1 MKKILSLFLLFN
13 LLSMPSL
20 AVTFDT
26 SIDDTIRKNYNV
38 EEAEISLPALPNVV
52 PTSSNTGVVQQVIV
66 NPTGKTY
73 TLKSGTKILLQ
84 SKTTISDRLVKG
96 SRVSFSC
103 SNGFLSKDGEII
115 PAGTIFKGKIT
126 DSHQPQLT
134 GNGGL
139 IELMVDE
146 IYLNGVMSKID
157 TKISL
162 ANSKK
167 IFFSNIKGK
176 RSYWR
181 NFAKATTPGRKV
193 FGATQTAS
201 SVMAAIPVVNLVSF
215 VPILGGAVF
224 YTLNVVAAPVVAVFT
239 KGGHITLPAGTE
251 FEIKLTSENTIKG

>member
-1 MKKILSLFLLFN
+1 MRKIISLFLLLNFMAM
-13 LLSMPSL
+13 SSF
-20 AVTFDT
+20 AVNFDT

-38 EEAEISLPALPNVV
+38 EESEISLPALPNVA
-52 PTSSNTGVVQQVIV
+52 PTGSNTGSVQQIVV

-73 TLKSGTKILLQ
+73 TLKSGTKIILQ

-103 SNGFLSKDGEII
+103 SNGFLAKDGSII

-139 IELMVDE
+139 VELMVDE

-157 TKISL
+157 TKINL

-167 IFFSNIKGK
+167 VFFSNIKGK
-176 RSYWR
+176 RSYWK

-201 SVMAAIPVVNLVSF
+201 SVMAAIPIVNLVSF

-224 YTLNVVAAPVVAVFT
+224 YTLNVVAAPVVAIFT

-251 FEIKLTSENTIKG
+251 FEIKLTNDNTIHG